1 AEFDILYGIGI
12 SKASEIVDLGI
23 ARGILDKS
31 GAWVSYDGARLGQGK
46 ENVRK
51 YIENNP
57 GLMEELEAKIK
68 EKGDDEEEEDE
79 PLFSGDGELDVR
91 LLDLDDEE

>member
-1 AEFDILYGIGI
+1 
-12 SKASEIVDLGI
+12 I

-51 YIENNP
+51 YIENDP
-57 GLMEELEAKIK
+57 ALIAELEAKIK
-68 EKGDDEEEEDE
+68 EKNDDEEEEE
-79 PLFSGDGELDVR
+79 PLFENDGELDVR